1 MHIGGHG
8 GAWKQSDTP
17 VDPTLTHIN
26 HGLQRCRVS
35 VGSGIGRRV
44 EPNFPLQKYC
54 IALKGRLVKCGASR
68 VASKANH

>member
-44 EPNFPLQKYC
+44 EPRFSPTEILHS
-54 IALKGRLVKCGASR
+54 AKGTFSEMWSEQGG
-68 VASKANH
+68 